1 MDRQH
6 THTNPLY
13 SSMLTDA
20 GPKDL
25 VHVLVRRLT
34 RIREVR
40 AARDAVNEPIAISD
54 ASISE
59 ILVMLQKQMQ
69 SNDNRLRQRNETEEF
84 LNCLDSAC
92 IGAMSA
98 TDYEGVQEAV
108 QVIQDEIRK
117 VRQRGK

>member
-1 MDRQH
+1 
-6 THTNPLY
+6 
-13 SSMLTDA
+13 
-20 GPKDL
+20 
-25 VHVLVRRLT
+25 
-34 RIREVR
+34 
-40 AARDAVNEPIAISD
+40 
-54 ASISE
+54 
-59 ILVMLQKQMQ
+59 MQ

-84 LNCLDSAC
+84 LNRLDSAC

>member
-1 MDRQH
+1 MSLSPSAMQ
-6 THTNPLY
+6 
-13 SSMLTDA
+13 A
-20 GPKDL
+20 FPKSWL
-25 VHVLVRRLT
+25 CCK
-34 RIREVR
+34 
-40 AARDAVNEPIAISD
+40 
-54 ASISE
+54 
-59 ILVMLQKQMQ
+59 KQMQ

-84 LNCLDSAC
+84 VNRLDSAC